1 MRKDDFIMKKKIFI
15 CSPYRGRVEE
25 NKKNAVSYARITAM
39 SGDVPIV
46 PHLYFPSFLDDNIP
60 NERMTG
66 IAMGL
71 ELMDMCDEVYVFGF
85 DITEG
90 MKFELDHAK
99 ETRKPVR
106 LYDMDF
112 NPVNVRTIPVDERA
126 DARQGHHHKSE
137 GVEVGGP
144 LCQQSMS
151 VTDCIRVTVLWSLPE
166 RKRREQP

>member
-1 MRKDDFIMKKKIFI
+1 MRKDDFTMKRKFLSAALIGAESRKTK
-15 CSPYRGRVEE
+15 RMQM
-25 NKKNAVSYARITAM
+25 SYARITAM

-71 ELMDMCDEVYVFGF
+71 ELMDICDEVYVFGF

-106 LYDMDF
+106 LYDTDF
-112 NPVNVRTIPVDERA
+112 NPVNVKTIPVDERA
-126 DARQGHHHKSE
+126 DARYK
-137 GVEVGGP
+137 GV
-144 LCQQSMS
+144 
-151 VTDCIRVTVLWSLPE
+151 IRNLKVL
-166 RKRREQP
+166 K

>member
-1 MRKDDFIMKKKIFI
+1 MKKKIFI

-25 NKKNAVSYARITAM
+25 NKKSAVSYARITAM

-66 IAMGL
+66 M
-71 ELMDMCDEVYVFGF
+71 FGF

-106 LYDMDF
+106 LYDTDF

-126 DARQGHHHKSE
+126 DARYKGI
-137 GVEVGGP
+137 
-144 LCQQSMS
+144 
-151 VTDCIRVTVLWSLPE
+151 IRNLKVL
-166 RKRREQP
+166 K

>member
-1 MRKDDFIMKKKIFI
+1 MDFSF
-15 CSPYRGRVEE
+15 SP
-25 NKKNAVSYARITAM
+25 RITVM
-39 SGDVPIV
+39 SGDIPIV
-46 PHLYFPSFLDDNIP
+46 PHLYFPAFLDEKIP

-106 LYDMDF
+106 LYDEDF
-112 NPVNVRTIPVDERA
+112 NPVNIKTIPVDERA
-126 DARQGHHHKSE
+126 DARYRS
-137 GVEVGGP
+137 
-144 LCQQSMS
+144 
-151 VTDCIRVTVLWSLPE
+151 TIRNLRVL
-166 RKRREQP
+166 K

>member
-1 MRKDDFIMKKKIFI
+1 MKKKIFI

-90 MKFELDHAK
+90 MKFELDHGNHAVLWVYK
-99 ETRKPVR
+99 Q
-106 LYDMDF
+106 LD
-112 NPVNVRTIPVDERA
+112 I
-126 DARQGHHHKSE
+126 
-137 GVEVGGP
+137 
-144 LCQQSMS
+144 L
-151 VTDCIRVTVLWSLPE
+151 RVTEHME
-166 RKRREQP
+166 RELVYAYPVFL

>member
-1 MRKDDFIMKKKIFI
+1 
-15 CSPYRGRVEE
+15 
-25 NKKNAVSYARITAM
+25 M

-71 ELMDMCDEVYVFGF
+71 ELMDICDEVYVFGF

-90 MKFELDHAK
+90 MKFELNHAK

-106 LYDMDF
+106 LYDTDF

-126 DARQGHHHKSE
+126 DARYKGI
-137 GVEVGGP
+137 
-144 LCQQSMS
+144 
-151 VTDCIRVTVLWSLPE
+151 IRNLKVL
-166 RKRREQP
+166 K

>member
-1 MRKDDFIMKKKIFI
+1 MKRKFLSAALIG
-15 CSPYRGRVEE
+15 GRVEE

-99 ETRKPVR
+99 RNKEACKA
-106 LYDMDF
+106 L
-112 NPVNVRTIPVDERA
+112 
-126 DARQGHHHKSE
+126 
-137 GVEVGGP
+137 
-144 LCQQSMS
+144 
-151 VTDCIRVTVLWSLPE
+151 
-166 RKRREQP
+166 

>member
-1 MRKDDFIMKKKIFI
+1 MKKKIFYLQPLSGQSRGKQKE
-15 CSPYRGRVEE
+15 CSELR
-25 NKKNAVSYARITAM
+25 RITAM

-106 LYDMDF
+106 LYDTDF
-112 NPVNVRTIPVDERA
+112 NPVNVKTIPVDERA
-126 DARQGHHHKSE
+126 DARYKGHHQKSE
-137 GVEVGGP
+137 GAEVGGP
-144 LCQQSMS
+144 PCQEESMS
-151 VTDCIRVTVLWSLPE
+151 VTAESG
-166 RKRREQP
+166 

>member
-1 MRKDDFIMKKKIFI
+1 MKKKIFI

-71 ELMDMCDEVYVFGF
+71 ELMDMCDEVYEILGSLVYKPDGKVTLVPDSDKREAVKTATAEADF
-85 DITEG
+85 
-90 MKFELDHAK
+90 K
-99 ETRKPVR
+99 E
-106 LYDMDF
+106 D
-112 NPVNVRTIPVDERA
+112 
-126 DARQGHHHKSE
+126 
-137 GVEVGGP
+137 
-144 LCQQSMS
+144 
-151 VTDCIRVTVLWSLPE
+151 
-166 RKRREQP
+166 

>member
-1 MRKDDFIMKKKIFI
+1 MKKKIFI

-106 LYDMDF
+106 LWM
-112 NPVNVRTIPVDERA
+112 NVRMPDTRA
-126 DARQGHHHKSE
+126 SSE
-137 GVEVGGP
+137 
-144 LCQQSMS
+144 
-151 VTDCIRVTVLWSLPE
+151 I
-166 RKRREQP
+166 